1 MELHSSTGTTSTSY
15 FLSLNCQLEV
25 VYVPRMG
32 FFNQLHGKT
41 INIVFEDCRE
51 DSLAEGVAKQ
61 LQLSPG
67 KDVFICYF
75 AEFIILSL
83 FIQEL
88 DNF

>member
-1 MELHSSTGTTSTSY
+1 MA
-15 FLSLNCQLEV
+15 
-25 VYVPRMG
+25 
-32 FFNQLHGKT
+32 FFYQLHGKT
-41 INIVFEDCRE
+41 INIIFEDCRE
-51 DSLAEGVAKQ
+51 DSLAKGVAKQ

-75 AEFIILSL
+75 AEFILLSL